1 MTRIKAN
8 STALLLAILVPA
20 AFSAEKKTPAAPQAK
35 TAPAEKSAP
44 SLTALQLEL
53 KAAVEKFVA
62 EVAEENDG
70 LYPLNDTMRDDAWN
84 VSLKSFDWAATRDI
98 GPEEKLVRAAM
109 TGQGKTFLVDF
120 TAAKDGKSWEIL
132 DEIIFRWTA
141 SIASPITGRT
151 NGFRS
156 APPNRM
162 TKHRSKRKIPRR
174 SSKRPARPLRGGPAS
189 SGRARDYAATAFFSM
204 DSTEGK

>member
-1 MTRIKAN
+1 VTRIKAN

-132 DEIIFRWTA
+132 DEIIFSVDGVDRFTYNGKNERV
-141 SIASPITGRT
+141 PI
-151 NGFRS
+151 RS
-156 APPNRM
+156 AEPDDK
-162 TKHRSKRKIPRR
+162 T
-174 SSKRPARPLRGGPAS
+174 PLE
-189 SGRARDYAATAFFSM
+189 TE
-204 DSTEGK
+204 DSETEL